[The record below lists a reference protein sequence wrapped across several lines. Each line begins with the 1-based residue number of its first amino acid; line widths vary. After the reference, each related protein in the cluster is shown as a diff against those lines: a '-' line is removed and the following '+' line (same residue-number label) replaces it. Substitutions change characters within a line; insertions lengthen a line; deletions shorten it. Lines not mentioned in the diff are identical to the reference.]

1 MRTYRFAPLLV
12 LALIACRG
20 GESAKPPVNLIRN
33 MMTQEKG
40 KAYRRDTSGLFAD
53 GRTMRLPVE
62 GTVARGQLEDDAALY
77 EGLDEKGEPAKTFPA
92 AVKIDGQLTDAFRAR
107 GKARFEI
114 YCAPCHGVAGDGKG
128 PVAGLALDGGPR
140 LLVAPPSYAD
150 PRLKEMVVGKMYS
163 AIKNGVNA
171 GNMPSYAVQIP
182 VDDRWAI
189 ISHVRQLQR
198 AADPGVQDEGGVNV
212 VVAKASVAS
221 LEHGAALYKAKTC
234 NACHSVDGTRV
245 VGPSFKGIYGNKEK
259 TTAGEVDVNDEYL
272 KESML
277 QPMAKI
283 VEGYPPAM
291 PVLPLDP
298 IEVQSLILF
307 IASLK

>member
-1 MRTYRFAPLLV
+1 MRTLCFATLTV
-12 LALIACRG
+12 LTLAGCRG
-20 GESAKPPVNLIRN
+20 GESSKPPVNLIRG
-33 MMTQEKG
+33 MMTQEKA

-62 GTVARGQLEDDAALY
+62 GTVAQGQLEDDALLY
-77 EGLDEKGEPAKTFPA
+77 EGLDDKGQPSQKFPD
-92 AVKIDGQLTDAFRAR
+92 AVKQDGVLTDAFRAR

-114 YCAPCHGVAGDGKG
+114 YCAPCHGLAGDGKG
-128 PVAGLALDGGPR
+128 PVAQLALDGGPR
-140 LLVAPPSYAD
+140 LLVAPPAYTD

-189 ISHVRQLQR
+189 LAYIRALQR
-198 AADPGVQDEGGVNV
+198 ASDPAVSDEGGVNV
-212 VVAKASVAS
+212 VVAKATVAS
-221 LEHGAALYKAKTC
+221 AEHGALLYKAKTC
-234 NACHSVDGTRV
+234 NACHSIDGTRV
-245 VGPSFKGIYGNKEK
+245 VGPSFKGIYGKKEK
-259 TTAGEVDVNDEYL
+259 TSAGEVDVNDEYL

-283 VEGYPPAM
+283 VDTFPPAM
-291 PVLPLDP
+291 PTLPLDP
-298 IEVQSLILF
+298 IEVQSLILY
-307 IASLK
+307 IATLK